1 LASFEVAP
9 EVLSADLEKFIP
21 EIHRFT
27 SQKWEAKAASA

>member
-27 SQKWEAKAASA
+27 CQKWVAKAASA